1 MPTLLLIEDTP
12 EDRLLIGEY
21 LKRVEV
27 TVLTA
32 ATASEGLSR
41 LMPGPIDVV
50 ILDIQLPDMSGL
62 EAFRQIH
69 AHDPKIPVIF
79 ITGRGTA
86 ETAIEA
92 MRLGAY
98 EYLVKPTHPD
108 LLCDLVRR
116 ALTIHRMMAEPVHV
130 AEPGGTDDGRG
141 DMLIGGSA
149 KMQEVYKAVGR
160 VAPQDVAVLLRGES
174 GTGKELVARA
184 LYHYSRRAD
193 KPFLAINCAA
203 IPEALL
209 ESELF
214 GHEKGAFTGAD
225 RRRIGKFEQ
234 SNGGT
239 IFLDEVGDM
248 TPVTQVKVL
257 RVLQDGEVQRV
268 GGNELIRTDVRVI
281 AATNRDLDAMRSTGL
296 FRNDLYYRL
305 DGYTIR
311 LPALRERREDIPLL
325 TNYFLQ
331 RFNRDLGKDVT
342 RIAPETLAL
351 FQAYPW
357 PGNVRELQSVL
368 KQGLLQATGQV
379 LLPEFL
385 PAALHGELHGV
396 TVPVVGAPCLS
407 ESDLTRFIN
416 DRLRADTLNL
426 YEEYA
431 AVTESL
437 LFKQVLAHTG
447 GNLTQAAKILGINR
461 ATLRT
466 KLMAFGIRDDSG
478 V

>member
-12 EDRLLIGEY
+12 EDRLVIGES
-21 LKRVEV
+21 LKQVDV

-32 ATASEGLSR
+32 GTATEGLDLLQSR
-41 LMPGPIDVV
+41 QIDVV

-69 AHDPKIPVIF
+69 GRDPKIPVIF

-116 ALTIHRMMAEPVHV
+116 ALAIHRMMSEPVVV
-130 AEPGGTDDGRG
+130 AEPGGTDDGRS

-281 AATNRDLDAMRSTGL
+281 AATNRDLDAMRTVGQ

-342 RIAPETLAL
+342 RIAPESLAL

-385 PAALHGELHGV
+385 PAALHGDSHGV
-396 TVPVVGAPCLS
+396 TLPVIGVPCLS

-466 KLMAFGIRDDSG
+466 KLMAFGIRDDSAG
-478 V
+478 

>member
-21 LKRVEV
+21 LKRVDV

-32 ATASEGLSR
+32 ATATEGLALLES
-41 LMPGPIDVV
+41 GGIDVA
-50 ILDIQLPDMSGL
+50 ILDIKLPGMSGL
-62 EAFRQIH
+62 EAFRLIH
-69 AHDPKIPVIF
+69 ERDPRIPVIF
-79 ITGRGTA
+79 ITGSGTA

-116 ALTIHRMMAEPVHV
+116 ALAIHRMMSEPVMV
-130 AEPGGTDDGRG
+130 AEAGNDDGRG
-141 DMLIGGSA
+141 EMLIGGSA

-234 SNGGT
+234 CNGGT

-281 AATNRDLDAMRSTGL
+281 AATNRDLDAMRNAGQ

-311 LPALRERREDIPLL
+311 LPPLRERREDVPLL
-325 TNYFLQ
+325 INYFLR

-368 KQGLLQATGQV
+368 KQALLQATGQV

-385 PAALHGELHGV
+385 PAALHSGLRGV
-396 TVPVVGAPCLS
+396 TVPVIGAPCLS

-416 DRLRADTLNL
+416 DRLRADTFNL

-437 LFKQVLAHTG
+437 LFKQVLIHTN

-478 V
+478 G